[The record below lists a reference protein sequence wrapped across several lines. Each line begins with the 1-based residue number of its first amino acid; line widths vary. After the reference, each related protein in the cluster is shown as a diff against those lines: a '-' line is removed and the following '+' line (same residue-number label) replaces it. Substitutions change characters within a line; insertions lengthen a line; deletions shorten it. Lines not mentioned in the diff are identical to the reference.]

1 MTRPM
6 MQYFDREDGTKG
18 GLPFPKNEEWSSKQ
32 QQALYALQHFFHNF
46 VVHHYSYIAYHYG
59 ECNEVIR
66 FARFFSDFWESSG
79 KFINESSNFDVIDEK
94 FIEWVEIMQFEQSCD
109 VLSMNFDKAFKRFM
123 YYD

>member
-18 GLPFPKNEEWSSKQ
+18 GLPFPKYEEWSSKQ
-32 QQALYALQHFFHNF
+32 QQVLYALQHFFHNF

-66 FARFFSDFWESSG
+66 FARFFSDFWGSSG
-79 KFINESSNFDVIDEK
+79 KFINESSNFDVIQQN
-94 FIEWVEIMQFEQSCD
+94 IR
-109 VLSMNFDKAFKRFM
+109 LMNKHHP
-123 YYD
+123 